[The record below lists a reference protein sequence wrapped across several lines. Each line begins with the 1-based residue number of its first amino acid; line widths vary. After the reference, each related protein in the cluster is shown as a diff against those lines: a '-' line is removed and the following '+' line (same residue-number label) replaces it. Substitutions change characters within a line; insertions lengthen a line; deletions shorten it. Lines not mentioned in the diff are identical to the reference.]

1 LPGGAGLVSA
11 EAEAAAGCCPAEGG
25 QIDGEFLDSDQDQ
38 DGGLGWPDRGR
49 VPAGPPAGPDRAG
62 HPGQPGRRRPPV
74 PPDGFAE
81 LYPGRDGLA
90 DGPTDPEG
98 PTVTAPDVDQDPG
111 QVGQLSPA
119 VLDHLDGQL
128 ATRRAQR
135 EAERKRAAAA
145 GEPCSRCGAVESW
158 ERPGVGGWAGGDAHG
173 AVCWSCDRD
182 RGRPLGR
189 RP

>member
-1 LPGGAGLVSA
+1 M
-11 EAEAAAGCCPAEGG
+11 
-25 QIDGEFLDSDQDQ
+25 
-38 DGGLGWPDRGR
+38 
-49 VPAGPPAGPDRAG
+49 
-62 HPGQPGRRRPPV
+62 
-74 PPDGFAE
+74 
-81 LYPGRDGLA
+81 
-90 DGPTDPEG
+90 
-98 PTVTAPDVDQDPG
+98 TAPDVDQDPG